1 MVVCLMKLYPGRTNE
16 FFNASNAPLPETG
29 VTCWEFPL
37 SPRPLEYS
45 SMNFIEW
52 NGSQPSDAGLCLT
65 SIFDKYFKRM
75 YWLFPVHGFSPSTH
89 FMYTRNQ
96 IGSLLKVF
104 KSLYIVE
111 EIGSQQTVLIEGKY
125 VDTRQVLVK
134 GLTAKNNEF
143 FLDHFSALL
152 DADLAD
158 EIMVKSTA
166 ASTFI
171 NGIVAEI
178 RQSGG
183 RRNSILTLKADYA
196 LSTYDIV
203 QSLIGIV
210 ASRRYRNSA
219 ERSDIGEIND
229 IREGVGNIYG
239 DIEHH
244 LVVPLGK
251 WGIIWS
257 SVTYVSK
264 V

>member
-1 MVVCLMKLYPGRTNE
+1 
-16 FFNASNAPLPETG
+16 
-29 VTCWEFPL
+29 
-37 SPRPLEYS
+37 
-45 SMNFIEW
+45 
-52 NGSQPSDAGLCLT
+52 
-65 SIFDKYFKRM
+65 
-75 YWLFPVHGFSPSTH
+75 
-89 FMYTRNQ
+89 
-96 IGSLLKVF
+96 
-104 KSLYIVE
+104 
-111 EIGSQQTVLIEGKY
+111 
-125 VDTRQVLVK
+125 
-134 GLTAKNNEF
+134 
-143 FLDHFSALL
+143 LDHFSALL

-229 IREGVGNIYG
+229 IRESVGNIYG

-244 LVVPLGK
+244 LVVPLTLSDTLNDLF
-251 WGIIWS
+251 GICLTQMFPLLVIDYNRVKVVDPLIWS
-257 SVTYVSK
+257 FLRRWNL
-264 V
+264 